1 MADSATPQSPEAG
14 SVPTSV
20 TIRTLFGD
28 KEFLWDKA
36 IYFPTGIKGF
46 PDHNVFAL
54 ANFPGESTGTF
65 ILMQS
70 LTEPELAFIV
80 APYNMESN
88 SIKPEHLAQ
97 AFTIHGIK
105 KDEGAV
111 LLIVTLHKPDD
122 GGETSMSVNLR
133 APIIIDTSRQAAY
146 QYLLPDAS
154 YSYHQTLG
162 G

>member
-36 IYFPTGIKGF
+36 IYFPGGLKGF

-54 ANFPGESTGTF
+54 ANFPDQGKSSF
-65 ILMQS
+65 MLMQS

-80 APYNMESN
+80 ASYNMDSGN
-88 SIKPEHLAQ
+88 IKAEHLEQ

-105 KDEGAV
+105 KDAGAV
-111 LLIVTLHKPDD
+111 LLIVSLHKSD
-122 GGETSMSVNLR
+122 ETKDTIMSVNLR
-133 APIIIDTSRQAAY
+133 APIIIDTERQAAF
-146 QYLLPDAS
+146 QHHLPDPA
-154 YSYHQTLG
+154 YSYHKILES
-162 G
+162 

>member
-1 MADSATPQSPEAG
+1 MADSVTPQPPEAD

-54 ANFPGESTGTF
+54 ANFPGESNNTF

-146 QYLLPDAS
+146 QHLLPDTS

-162 G
+162 A